1 MLTTDLSLRFD
12 PMYEK
17 ISGGSIRVRTN
28 SPTSSRAPGLS

>member
-17 ISGGSIRVRTN
+17 ISRRFHQKSGPIRRRL
-28 SPTSSRAPGLS
+28 RARLV